1 MTLTVFKAK
10 TREPETVQIG
20 DEVVDLTRISMRTLS
35 TVLTL
40 VGDNPD
46 DLDTND
52 IEKIVG
58 AVAALCEPSNAKV
71 TTDYLLD
78 LDAYEEVI
86 PFMKFAMGLI
96 KDRGGALGGL
106 VDPKNPTPSS
116 TPSPE

>member
-10 TREPETVQIG
+10 ARDAVKVQIG
-20 DEVVDLTRISMRTLS
+20 DEVVDLSRVSMRTLS

-58 AVAALCEPSNAKV
+58 AMAALCEPSNPKV
-71 TTDYLLD
+71 TADYLLD

-86 PFMKFAMGLI
+86 PFMKFALGVVR
-96 KDRGGALGGL
+96 DRGADLGGL
-106 VDPKNPTPSS
+106 VDPKNSTPSS
-116 TPSPE
+116 TSSRE

>member
-1 MTLTVFKAK
+1 MTLTIFKAK
-10 TREPETVQIG
+10 VREAEQVQIG
-20 DEVVDLTRISMRTLS
+20 DEVVDLSRISMRTLA

-40 VGDNPD
+40 AGDNPD

-58 AVAALCEPSNAKV
+58 AVAALCVPSNPKV
-71 TTDYLLD
+71 TADYLLD

-96 KDRGGALGGL
+96 KDRGGGLGGL

-116 TPSPE
+116 TPSLE

>member
-10 TREPETVQIG
+10 VREPETVQSG
-20 DEVVDLTRISMRTLS
+20 DEVVDLSRLSMRTLA

-58 AVAALCEPSNAKV
+58 AMAALCEPSNPKV
-71 TTDYLLD
+71 TADYLLD
-78 LDAYEEVI
+78 RDAYEEVI
-86 PFMKFAMGLI
+86 PFMKFALGVVR
-96 KDRGGALGGL
+96 DRGADLGGL
-106 VDPKNPTPSS
+106 VDPKNSTPSS
-116 TPSPE
+116 TSSRE